1 MTGLLLSILAIPGM
15 IAGGHQWE
23 FIENL
28 LSLREP
34 KYRIM
39 LGNFTFH
46 NPTKLIFGED
56 SLTKLREELKN
67 YGPKVMLVY
76 GGGSIK
82 RFGIYDLVMAELKKA
97 GSEVVELSG
106 VMPNPTIGKVIEGAQ
121 LARK

>member
-56 SLTKLREELKN
+56 SLNKTKRGTQKLWSEGHAGLRRRQ
-67 YGPKVMLVY
+67 Y
-76 GGGSIK
+76 
-82 RFGIYDLVMAELKKA
+82 KA
-97 GSEVVELSG
+97 IRHLRPRHG
-106 VMPNPTIGKVIEGAQ
+106 
-121 LARK
+121 